1 MYDILNRINSPADVK
16 ELNAVEL
23 EGLASDVRD
32 ALFNRLTKIGGHF
45 GPNFGIVEATIA
57 LHYVFSSP
65 VDKIIFDVSHQSY
78 THKMLTGRKN
88 GYIVDEDFSKDSG
101 YTNPDESEHDLFNI
115 GHTSTS
121 ISLATGVVKARDLK
135 REKYNVIALIGDG
148 SLSGG
153 EALEGLNVAGAELN
167 SNLIII
173 VNDNQM
179 SIAETHGGIYKSLKA
194 LRESN
199 GESSNNIFKA
209 FGLDYMYVN
218 EGNNI
223 QKLIEAFKK
232 VKDIDHPIV
241 VHINTIK
248 GNGYKFATENKEAW
262 HYTSPFNKE
271 TGERYYVP
279 NGESYVSIVKDFILN
294 KAKKDPSFVALCPD
308 VPGNFGLNKQVR
320 EELGEHYLDV
330 GIAEEQAVAM
340 ASGVAKNGGTPLVL
354 SSATFMQ
361 RTYDQVS
368 HDVGINN
375 SPVTI
380 LLSYSGMN
388 DLRDISH
395 LGIFAVSTFNDIPNI
410 VILCPS
416 SKDELLQALEW
427 STTQK
432 EHPVIIVM
440 PSGKVVYRE
449 SKYDFNSINKFE
461 LVKKG
466 EKVALIGL
474 GDFFTKAQFLA
485 VEMKDKLGF
494 EPTLINPSFASG
506 VDKDLLDKLA
516 LNHKVIVTL
525 ENGVKDNGLGEKIA
539 SYLGDKDIKVLN
551 YGLEKKFIDRYEVE
565 DLLEEIG
572 LTSDKIIKRV
582 SNLIK

>member
-1 MYDILNRINSPADVK
+1 
-16 ELNAVEL
+16 
-23 EGLASDVRD
+23 
-32 ALFNRLTKIGGHF
+32 
-45 GPNFGIVEATIA
+45 
-57 LHYVFSSP
+57 
-65 VDKIIFDVSHQSY
+65 
-78 THKMLTGRKN
+78 
-88 GYIVDEDFSKDSG
+88 
-101 YTNPDESEHDLFNI
+101 
-115 GHTSTS
+115 
-121 ISLATGVVKARDLK
+121 
-135 REKYNVIALIGDG
+135 
-148 SLSGG
+148 
-153 EALEGLNVAGAELN
+153 
-167 SNLIII
+167 
-173 VNDNQM
+173 
-179 SIAETHGGIYKSLKA
+179 
-194 LRESN
+194 
-199 GESSNNIFKA
+199 
-209 FGLDYMYVN
+209 
-218 EGNNI
+218 
-223 QKLIEAFKK
+223 
-232 VKDIDHPIV
+232 
-241 VHINTIK
+241 
-248 GNGYKFATENKEAW
+248 
-262 HYTSPFNKE
+262 
-271 TGERYYVP
+271 
-279 NGESYVSIVKDFILN
+279 
-294 KAKKDPSFVALCPD
+294 
-308 VPGNFGLNKQVR
+308 
-320 EELGEHYLDV
+320 
-330 GIAEEQAVAM
+330 
-340 ASGVAKNGGTPLVL
+340 
-354 SSATFMQ
+354 MQ